1 MLNKPIVLVALAGL
15 VALGAGS
22 GAYLALR
29 QNAAEPAATLSA
41 DEAET
46 LSTGVAGATETDV
59 STSGAV
65 DATEA
70 TVDAPTPALDQPL
83 TTSASSPTAAT
94 STKAEK
100 PSYERPAR
108 APRAPAAS
116 SPLPAVTTPGDPPPA
131 PAPRTTRSDLP
142 EVEGWVRTDAGASD
156 RREPAAVPVTDA
168 PLASVDTSRVGASL
182 EPETRP
188 RLLEELVVSADSVV
202 GLQVETAVSS
212 ENAKVEDTVE
222 ARVTRDVTVGDRVA
236 IPAGTRMRGS
246 VVLVERGGKVKEVAR
261 LGIRFHTL
269 VMADGLEV
277 PVVTETI
284 YREGK
289 SPAGESVAKIGGA
302 AVGGA
307 ILGAIIGGARG
318 AAIGGS
324 VGAAGGTA
332 AVMASDP
339 NPATFP
345 VGSTVT
351 VRLSEPVTVTK
362 EEQ

>member
-1 MLNKPIVLVALAGL
+1 MLNRPMILVALAGV

-29 QNAAEPAATLSA
+29 QNAADSTPNLSA
-41 DEAET
+41 DEAAT
-46 LSTGVAGATETDV
+46 MSTGTAGAVEAAA
-59 STSGAV
+59 SAPGAV

-70 TVDAPTPALDQPL
+70 TVDTPAPAEPVDTLGR
-83 TTSASSPTAAT
+83 
-94 STKAEK
+94 STKVEQ
-100 PSYERPAR
+100 PPEERPAPARR
-108 APRAPAAS
+108 ASAREASPPPAVKSAGDPAA
-116 SPLPAVTTPGDPPPA
+116 A

-142 EVEGWVRTDAGASD
+142 EIEGWVRTDTGASD
-156 RREPAAVPVTDA
+156 RRDAATAPAADA
-168 PLASVDTSRVGASL
+168 PLAPLDTSRVGTAL
-182 EPETRP
+182 EPESRP
-188 RLLEELVVSADSVV
+188 PVIEELVVSADSVI
-202 GLQVETAVSS
+202 GLQVESAVSS

-246 VVLVERGGKVKEVAR
+246 VVLVEHGGKVKEVAR
-261 LGIRFHTL
+261 LGVRFHTL

-332 AVMASDP
+332 AVMASEP

-351 VRLSEPVTVTK
+351 VRLSEPVTVTT
-362 EEQ
+362 EER